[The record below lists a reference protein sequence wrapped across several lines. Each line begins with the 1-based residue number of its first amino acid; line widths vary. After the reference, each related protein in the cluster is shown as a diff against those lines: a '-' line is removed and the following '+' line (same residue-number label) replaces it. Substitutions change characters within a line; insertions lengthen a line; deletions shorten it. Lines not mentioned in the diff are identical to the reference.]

1 MCRETCI
8 PNDMCAGN
16 KKLRGKC
23 IAATLS
29 MSRNGTRMKNFIMS
43 GFVHCR
49 YVDRLIISLRDFVF
63 CSLNFSLSLLAVGS
77 YRVCMAICTCDETI
91 DL

>member
-8 PNDMCAGN
+8 PNDMCVGN
-16 KKLRGKC
+16 KKLREKC

-43 GFVHCR
+43 GFVHYRC
-49 YVDRLIISLRDFVF
+49 VDRLIISLRDFVF
-63 CSLNFSLSLLAVGS
+63 LQSKFQPFIACS
-77 YRVCMAICTCDETI
+77 R
-91 DL
+91 